1 MRQDAGRQGDGRGRA
16 AVHAAAVAAT
26 AVAAAAVLL
35 SAPHAV
41 QWAEAG
47 EPGRPTDLTATDVS
61 PTGIDLAWSAPDDD
75 GGEEITGYKIERKE
89 AGKEYAVIEAD
100 TDSESTTYEDR
111 DGIKTGTTYVYKVSA
126 INDDGTGDSSAE
138 ETARTTESSRGYEQ
152 VVPDRPRSLEADDIS
167 DSEVRLEWDAPA
179 DNDSPPVTGYKIEY
193 KEADEDDDEYEV
205 ASSNTGSARTEYTVD
220 DLDEDTEYTF
230 RVSAINSVGTG
241 DPSSEASATPTEES
255 TAEVE
260 AARPGSPRSVSAAPA
275 SDASLYVKWAA
286 PAGGRGPEVTAYLIE
301 YKQKEG
307 EWEMAAEVG
316 AGTTAFIH
324 DVPNPKTSYS
334 YRVAARNDVGL
345 GAPSAATGFAK
356 PEHTNKPTQV
366 TITAL
371 SPTSARLEWLP
382 PSATFGQ
389 AITQFEILKI
399 FSNGVSDRHGGA
411 GGRDT
416 SYTIRDLQTG
426 REHQFAVKAKFSA
439 GASDVSDTVSIT
451 LTAESGKGAPAA
463 AGAAAAQ
470 SPPGKPGNARATAAS
485 HERIDLTWSDPGS
498 SGGSAVT
505 GYRIEFKA
513 GDAGRFETAAADTG
527 SAARAYSHTGLEPE
541 TKYTYRV
548 NAISGP
554 LVGPPSDEAAA
565 TTLDRAAGAA
575 AAAASTAG
583 GSAGAQGGAGQAGAA
598 GQPGSDAA
606 QGATKGPKPAPPRD
620 LRAERDASQGADLS
634 WSEPASGAGG
644 ITSYRLEYRTD
655 GGPYEKLAEPRAGD
669 TSYRHEGL
677 DPASS
682 YTYRLYALNEN
693 GQSRASNTA
702 SAPAASDAGA
712 GGADSS
718 SSASAADAPAADDP
732 RARVPGFPDPDTD
745 AETYVLLYETDAEF
759 KKWFDEVFPEYEITD
774 VVGEPEGRG
783 ESGEMVF
790 PDPNVGLS
798 VYLDLYETDAG
809 FRGWFDETYPDST
822 VAEVVGG
829 AAGAAAAGA
838 AGAGAGDPRERVPGF
853 PDPATSARE
862 YVDRYETDAGFR
874 EWFDETFPEYDIADV
889 VGEPEAAPPP
899 ERPDRLDYYKGRY
912 GEEPAYRAWFD
923 SYFFGRALAEV
934 VGTVDRPY
942 GECGAGTSLRDGI
955 CQVGPAAGQ

>member
-1 MRQDAGRQGDGRGRA
+1 MERGKGRA
-16 AVHAAAVAAT
+16 AVRAAAVAAT

-41 QWAEAG
+41 QWAEADA
-47 EPGRPTDLTATDVS
+47 PDRPTDLAAADVS
-61 PTGIDLAWSAPDDD
+61 PTGIDLSWSAPDED

-89 AGKEYAVIEAD
+89 AGKEYAVIEPD
-100 TDSESTTYEDR
+100 TDSEATTYEDR
-111 DGIKTGTTYVYKVSA
+111 DGIKTGTTYLYRVSA

-138 ETARTTESSRGYEQ
+138 ATARTTESSRGYEQ
-152 VVPDRPRSLEADDIS
+152 VAPKKPRSLTADDIS
-167 DSEVRLEWDAPA
+167 DSEVRLEWEAPA

-193 KEADEDDDEYEV
+193 KEADEDDDEYEE
-205 ASSNTGSARTEYTVD
+205 ASSNTGNTMTEYTVD

-260 AARPGSPRSVSAAPA
+260 AVRPGSPRSVSAAPA
-275 SDASLYVKWAA
+275 SDTSLYVKWAA
-286 PAGGRGPEVTAYLIE
+286 PAGNRGPGVTAYLIE
-301 YKQKEG
+301 YKQKSG

-334 YRVAARNDVGL
+334 YRVAARNDAGL
-345 GAPSAATGFAK
+345 GAPSAASGSVK

-389 AITQFEILKI
+389 SITQFEILKI
-399 FSNGVSDRHGGA
+399 FSNGVSDRHGSA

-416 SYTIRDLQTG
+416 SYTIRDLRTG
-426 REHQFAVKAKFSA
+426 GEHQFAVKAKFSA
-439 GASDVSDTVSIT
+439 GASDVSETVSVT

-463 AGAAAAQ
+463 GAAAAK

-513 GDAGRFETAAADTG
+513 GDAGRFETAVADTG
-527 SAARAYSHTGLEPE
+527 STARSYSHTGLEPE

-575 AAAASTAG
+575 SAAAASAAATAG
-583 GSAGAQGGAGQAGAA
+583 ESAGAQGGAGQAGAA
-598 GQPGSDAA
+598 GQSGSDAA

-620 LRAERDASQGADLS
+620 LRAERPTAQRADLS
-634 WSEPASGAGG
+634 WSEPASEASG

-655 GGPYEKLAEPRAGD
+655 GGPYEILAEPRAGE
-669 TSYRHEGL
+669 TSYPHTGL

-702 SAPAASDAGA
+702 SAAAASGA
-712 GGADSS
+712 GGASA
-718 SSASAADAPAADDP
+718 SASAADAPAAAGDP
-732 RARVPGFPDPDTD
+732 RTRVPGFPDPEVG
-745 AETYVLLYETDAEF
+745 AETYVLMYETDAGFRE
-759 KKWFDEVFPEYEITD
+759 WFDETFPEYEIAD
-774 VVGEPEGRG
+774 VVGEPG
-783 ESGEMVF
+783 EQAGSGAPTF
-790 PDPNVGLS
+790 PDPRVGLS

-809 FRGWFDETYPDST
+809 FREWFDETYPDST

-829 AAGAAAAGA
+829 AAGAAG
-838 AGAGAGDPRERVPGF
+838 AGAGAAASAAAAAADDDPRERVPGF

-862 YVDRYETDAGFR
+862 YVDRYDADAGFR

-889 VGEPEAAPPP
+889 VGEPEPAPPP
-899 ERPDRLDYYKGRY
+899 ERPGRLDYYKGRY

-955 CQVGPAAGQ
+955 CQVGPAAGK

>member
-1 MRQDAGRQGDGRGRA
+1 MEQGAGRQGGGGGRA
-16 AVHAAAVAAT
+16 AVRAVAVAAAAV
-26 AVAAAAVLL
+26 AAAVLL
-35 SAPHAV
+35 SAPHAA
-41 QWAEAG
+41 QWAEADA
-47 EPGRPTDLTATDVS
+47 PDRPTDLTAVDVS
-61 PTGIDLAWSAPDDD
+61 PTGIDLSWSAPSND
-75 GGEEITGYKIERKE
+75 GGGEITGYKIERKE
-89 AGKEYAVIEAD
+89 AGKEYAVIERD

-126 INDDGTGDSSAE
+126 INDDGVGSSSTEA
-138 ETARTTESSRGYEQ
+138 TARTTESSRGYEQ
-152 VVPDRPRSLEADDIS
+152 VAPKKPRSLTADDIS
-167 DSEVRLEWDAPA
+167 DSEVRLEWEAPT

-193 KEADEDDDEYEV
+193 KESDEDDDEYEE

-241 DPSSEASATPTEES
+241 DPSSEATATPTEES

-260 AARPGSPRSVSAAPA
+260 AVRPGSPSRVSAAPA
-275 SDASLYVKWAA
+275 SDTSLYVKWAA
-286 PAGGRGPEVTAYLIE
+286 PAGNRGPGVTAYLIE
-301 YKQKEG
+301 YKQKSG
-307 EWEMAAEVG
+307 EWQMAAEVG

-334 YRVAARNDVGL
+334 YRVAARNDAGL
-345 GAPSAATGFAK
+345 GAPSAASGSVK

-389 AITQFEILKI
+389 SITQFEILKI
-399 FSNGVSDRHGGA
+399 FSNGVSDKHGSA

-416 SYTIRDLQTG
+416 SYTIRDLRTG
-426 REHQFAVKAKFSA
+426 GEHQFAVKAKFSA
-439 GASDVSDTVSIT
+439 GASDVSETVSIT
-451 LTAESGKGAPAA
+451 LTAESSKGASA
-463 AGAAAAQ
+463 AGAAAAK

-498 SGGSAVT
+498 GGGSAVT

-513 GDAGRFETAAADTG
+513 GDAGRFETAEADTG
-527 SAARAYSHTGLEPE
+527 SAARSYSHTGLEPE
-541 TKYTYRV
+541 TRYTYRV

-554 LVGPPSDEAAA
+554 LVGPPSDEATA

-575 AAAASTAG
+575 AASTAAAG
-583 GSAGAQGGAGQAGAA
+583 ESAGAQGGAGQAGAA
-598 GQPGSDAA
+598 GESGSDAA

-620 LRAERDASQGADLS
+620 LRAERATAQRADLS
-634 WSEPASGAGG
+634 WSEPASGADS

-655 GGPYEKLAEPRAGD
+655 GGPYEVLAEPGAGEM
-669 TSYRHEGL
+669 SYPHAGL

-682 YTYRLYALNEN
+682 YTYRLYAVNEN

-702 SAPAASDAGA
+702 SAPAASGA
-712 GGADSS
+712 GGA
-718 SSASAADAPAADDP
+718 SASASESDAASAAAGDP
-732 RARVPGFPDPDTD
+732 RTRVPGFPDPEVG
-745 AETYVLLYETDAEF
+745 AETYVLLYDTDAEF
-759 KKWFDEVFPEYEITD
+759 RAWFDEVFPEYEIAD
-774 VVGEPEGRG
+774 VVGEPDEQAG
-783 ESGEMVF
+783 SATPTF
-790 PDPNVGLS
+790 PDPRVGLS

-809 FRGWFDETYPDST
+809 FREWFDETYPDST

-829 AAGAAAAGA
+829 AGASAAAAGD
-838 AGAGAGDPRERVPGF
+838 DPRERVPGF

-862 YVDRYETDAGFR
+862 YVDRYDADAGFR
-874 EWFDETFPEYDIADV
+874 EWFDETFPEYEIADV
-889 VGEPEAAPPP
+889 VGEPEPAPPP
-899 ERPDRLDYYKGRY
+899 ERPGRLDYYKGRY

-955 CQVGPAAGQ
+955 CQVGPAAGK

>member
-1 MRQDAGRQGDGRGRA
+1 MGREKGRT
-16 AVHAAAVAAT
+16 AVRAAAVAAA
-26 AVAAAAVLL
+26 AVAAAVLL
-35 SAPHAV
+35 SAPHAA

-47 EPGRPTDLTATDVS
+47 APDRPTDLTAVDVS
-61 PTGIDLAWSAPDDD
+61 PTGIDLSWSAPGGD

-89 AGKEYAVIEAD
+89 AGKEYAVIEPD
-100 TDSESTTYEDR
+100 TDSVSTTYEDR

-126 INDDGTGDSSAE
+126 INDDGQSESSTEA
-138 ETARTTESSRGYEQ
+138 TARTTESSRGYEQ
-152 VVPDRPRSLEADDIS
+152 VAPKKPRSLTADDIS
-167 DSEVRLEWDAPA
+167 DSEVRLEWEAPA

-193 KEADEDDDEYEV
+193 KESDEDDDEYEE

-220 DLDEDTEYTF
+220 DLEEDTEYTF

-241 DPSSEASATPTEES
+241 DPSSEATATPTEES

-260 AARPGSPRSVSAAPA
+260 AVRPGSPSRVSAAPA
-275 SDASLYVKWAA
+275 SDTSLYVKWAA
-286 PAGGRGPEVTAYLIE
+286 PAGNRGPGVTAYLIE
-301 YKQKEG
+301 YKQKSG
-307 EWEMAAEVG
+307 EWQMAAEVG

-334 YRVAARNDVGL
+334 YRVAARNDAGL
-345 GAPSAATGFAK
+345 GAPSAASGSVK

-389 AITQFEILKI
+389 SITQFEILKI
-399 FSNGVSDRHGGA
+399 FSNGVSDKHGSA

-416 SYTIRDLQTG
+416 SYTIRDLRTG
-426 REHQFAVKAKFSA
+426 GEHQFAVKAKFSA
-439 GASDVSDTVSIT
+439 GASDVSETVSIT
-451 LTAESGKGAPAA
+451 LTAESGKGASA
-463 AGAAAAQ
+463 AGAAAAK

-498 SGGSAVT
+498 GGGSAVT

-527 SAARAYSHTGLEPE
+527 SAARSYSHTGLEPE
-541 TKYTYRV
+541 TRYTYRV

-554 LVGPPSDEAAA
+554 LVGPPSDEATA

-575 AAAASTAG
+575 AASTAAAG
-583 GSAGAQGGAGQAGAA
+583 ESAGAQGGAGQAGAA
-598 GQPGSDAA
+598 GESGSDAA

-620 LRAERDASQGADLS
+620 LRAERATAQQADLS
-634 WSEPASGAGG
+634 WSEPASGADS

-655 GGPYEKLAEPRAGD
+655 GGPYEVLAEPGAGEM
-669 TSYRHEGL
+669 SYPHAGL

-682 YTYRLYALNEN
+682 YTYRLYAVNEN

-702 SAPAASDAGA
+702 SAPAASGA
-712 GGADSS
+712 GGA
-718 SSASAADAPAADDP
+718 SASASESDAASAAAGDP
-732 RARVPGFPDPDTD
+732 RTRVPGFPDPEVG
-745 AETYVLLYETDAEF
+745 AETYVLLYDTDAEF
-759 KKWFDEVFPEYEITD
+759 RAWFDEVFPEYEIAD
-774 VVGEPEGRG
+774 VVGEPDEQAG
-783 ESGEMVF
+783 SATPTF
-790 PDPNVGLS
+790 PDPRVGLS

-809 FRGWFDETYPDST
+809 FREWFDETYPDST

-829 AAGAAAAGA
+829 AGAAAAAGA
-838 AGAGAGDPRERVPGF
+838 DDPRERVPGF
-853 PDPATSARE
+853 PDPGTSARE
-862 YVDRYETDAGFR
+862 YVDRYDADAGFR
-874 EWFDETFPEYDIADV
+874 EWFDETFPEYEIADV
-889 VGEPEAAPPP
+889 VGEPEPAPPP
-899 ERPDRLDYYKGRY
+899 ERPGRLDYYKGRY

-955 CQVGPAAGQ
+955 CQVGPAAGK